1 MKNLIDVKDICK
13 TYPGFALK
21 NVNFQVPGGC
31 ITGLI
36 GQNGA
41 GKSTTIKA
49 ILDMVH
55 LESGS
60 ILVFGKDHR
69 KEGNFIRE
77 NIGTVIDDAN
87 FHESLT
93 PNQIRKFMCKIYKT
107 WDDAYFES
115 LLSRFSLP
123 GNKKIGDFSKGMKMK
138 LLISTAIAHHPRLL
152 ILDEATSGLDPVVR
166 DEILDMLLEFIQDEE
181 HGVLMSSH
189 ITSDL
194 EKVADYITFIH
205 KGEVFLSDEKD
216 RIMEIYGIVRCTPE
230 DFEKIPKEYILGVNQ
245 GMYRMDILISDRKGI
260 KEAYPELVVDPI
272 RLEDILI
279 FKVKGDQ

>member
-1 MKNLIDVKDICK
+1 MNNLINVKNICK
-13 TYPGFALK
+13 EYPGFSLK
-21 NVNFQVPGGC
+21 NVSFHVPGGC
-31 ITGLI
+31 IVGLI
-36 GQNGA
+36 GENGA

-49 ILDMVH
+49 ILDMIH
-55 LESGS
+55 LDGGS
-60 ILVFGKDHR
+60 ITVLGKDSH
-69 KEGNFIRE
+69 KEGDYIRE
-77 NIGTVIDDAN
+77 NLGTVIDGAS

-93 PNQIRKFMCKIYKT
+93 PEQIRKFMCKIYKT
-107 WDDAYFES
+107 WDDPYYIS
-115 LLSRFSLP
+115 LLKRFSLP
-123 GNKKIGDFSKGMKMK
+123 VHKKIGDFSTGMKMK
-138 LLISTAIAHHPRLL
+138 LLISTAIAHHPKLL

-166 DEILDMLLEFIQDEE
+166 DEILDMLLEFIHDEE

-216 RIMEIYGIVRCTPE
+216 RIMDSYGLVRCTPE
-230 DFEKIPKEYILGVNQ
+230 DFKKIPNAYVLGVNQ
-245 GMYRMDILISDRKGI
+245 GMYRMDVLISDRKGI

-279 FKVKGDQ
+279 FKVKGDR

>member
-1 MKNLIDVKDICK
+1 MNNLIDVKNICK
-13 TYPGFALK
+13 TYPGFSLK
-21 NVNFQVPGGC
+21 NVSFNVPGGC

-60 ILVFGKDHR
+60 ILVFGEDHR
-69 KEGNFIRE
+69 KEGDYIRE
-77 NIGTVIDDAN
+77 HIGAVIDDAN

-107 WDDAYFES
+107 WDDTYFES
-115 LLSRFSLP
+115 LLNRFSLP
-123 GNKKIGDFSKGMKMK
+123 QNKKIGDFSKGMKMK
-138 LLISTAIAHHPRLL
+138 LLISTAIAHHPKLL

-216 RIMEIYGIVRCTPE
+216 HIMETYGIVRCTAE
-230 DFEKIPKEYILGVNQ
+230 DFEKIPKAYILGVNQ
-245 GMYRMDILISDRKGI
+245 SMYRMDVLISDRKGI

-279 FKVKGDQ
+279 FKVKGDR